1 MNNTVLWSLRL
12 GFCNKQVENLEK
24 LGLKKFLDQSF
35 KVNFD
40 ATIPEFLSESPKSL
54 KDFAELRAIQKEN
67 NQEQK
72 KILLRK
78 EIKTS
83 FEMKAWWID
92 KMQTAEFPL
101 SEKMTC
107 FWHNHFVATFQ
118 KVRSN
123 YWVFQ
128 HNQILR
134 EHAFGNFKEL
144 TKKIIK
150 SNATVKYLDNN
161 DNKNGKLNE
170 NLSRELLELFT
181 IGIGNYTEQD
191 IKNGAKG
198 LAGLS
203 IGLENAVYRPK
214 FEDNESFEYLGKKG
228 NFKIDEM
235 IDIIFEKPNI
245 PYHITRK
252 ILKWFIYDTPPE
264 DLVKYYGDFFRK
276 ENFEIKPLLVK
287 IFTEEYS
294 KKTEGSKIKNPLEF
308 VLNVVNDLNL
318 EKPNS
323 KLIAVFLKQQNMDL
337 FNQPNVKGWSGG
349 NYWLSSQVYL
359 QRNNLVDR
367 LCSEK
372 NFAGRKIQ
380 NDDQEIMEV
389 EKTIKTNLKWNKSGN
404 NKQIIEELKQRLLF
418 ATDQNMQ
425 ADFEKI
431 LKYDFNP
438 SAEGANYAVLRL
450 FNAMAKLP
458 EYQII

>member
-12 GFCNKQVENLEK
+12 GFCNKQAENLEK

-40 ATIPEFLSESPKSL
+40 ATIPEFLSERPKSL
-54 KDFAELRAIQKEN
+54 KDFAQLRAIQKEN

-78 EIKTS
+78 EINTS

-181 IGIGNYTEQD
+181 IGI
-191 IKNGAKG
+191 
-198 LAGLS
+198 
-203 IGLENAVYRPK
+203 
-214 FEDNESFEYLGKKG
+214 
-228 NFKIDEM
+228 
-235 IDIIFEKPNI
+235 
-245 PYHITRK
+245 
-252 ILKWFIYDTPPE
+252 
-264 DLVKYYGDFFRK
+264 
-276 ENFEIKPLLVK
+276 VK
-287 IFTEEYS
+287 IFYS
-294 KKTEGSKIKNPLEF
+294 CIRFYIFFGQFSKISKSVFSQYLIVLKNP
-308 VLNVVNDLNL
+308 
-318 EKPNS
+318 
-323 KLIAVFLKQQNMDL
+323 
-337 FNQPNVKGWSGG
+337 
-349 NYWLSSQVYL
+349 
-359 QRNNLVDR
+359 
-367 LCSEK
+367 
-372 NFAGRKIQ
+372 
-380 NDDQEIMEV
+380 
-389 EKTIKTNLKWNKSGN
+389 
-404 NKQIIEELKQRLLF
+404 IIR
-418 ATDQNMQ
+418 
-425 ADFEKI
+425 
-431 LKYDFNP
+431 
-438 SAEGANYAVLRL
+438 SH
-450 FNAMAKLP
+450 
-458 EYQII
+458 